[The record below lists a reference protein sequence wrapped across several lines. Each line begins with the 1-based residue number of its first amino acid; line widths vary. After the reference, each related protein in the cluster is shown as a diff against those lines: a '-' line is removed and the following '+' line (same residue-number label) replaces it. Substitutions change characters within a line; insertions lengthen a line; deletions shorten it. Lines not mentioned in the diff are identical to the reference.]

1 MKALIFAAG
10 RGERMRPLTDTTP
23 KPLLC
28 AGGKPLI
35 AWHLERLAAI
45 GVEEVVVNLS
55 WLADRFPA
63 ALGVG
68 RAFGLHIRWSHEGD
82 VPLETGGGMWHAREL
97 LGEAPFIA
105 LNGDI
110 WTDYDFARLPRE
122 PAGDAHLVLVDNPDH
137 NPRGDF
143 TLRSDGRVDSG
154 PGDDGQRLTFSGIGV
169 YRPQLLRDWRSI
181 IGDAP
186 GADETPPRFR
196 LAPLLRAAMRRGAVT
211 GEHHAGAWTD
221 VGTPQRL
228 AQLDVVLKPAAG
240 CDALPPQDVSV
251 GDADDSATGPGG
263 RVGPGAQGAPGGP
276 GRLR

>member
-10 RGERMRPLTDTTP
+10 LGERMRPLTDTTP
-23 KPLLC
+23 KPLLH

-55 WLADRFPA
+55 WLAELFPA
-63 ALGVG
+63 TLGVG
-68 RAFGLHIRWSHEGD
+68 RAFGLRISWSHEGE

-110 WTDYDFARLPRE
+110 WTDFDFARLPRE

-137 NPRGDF
+137 NPGGDF

-154 PGDDGQRLTFSGIGV
+154 HGDDGQRLT
-169 YRPQLLRDWRSI
+169 
-181 IGDAP
+181 
-186 GADETPPRFR
+186 
-196 LAPLLRAAMRRGAVT
+196 
-211 GEHHAGAWTD
+211 
-221 VGTPQRL
+221 
-228 AQLDVVLKPAAG
+228 
-240 CDALPPQDVSV
+240 
-251 GDADDSATGPGG
+251 
-263 RVGPGAQGAPGGP
+263 
-276 GRLR
+276 